1 MSDLQ
6 MLAEGRLLL
15 LSAAGLKLLKTMKT
29 VMVGYCEILDSYDD
43 GAAGY
48 CGYS

>member
-6 MLAEGRLLL
+6 MLAEGRLT
-15 LSAAGLKLLKTMKT
+15 AARAGLKLLKTMKT
-29 VMVGYCEILDSYDD
+29 AMVRYCKILDSYDD